1 VDHDA
6 SVRGTSAAADANTPE
21 LDDGDLD
28 RIFAALSD
36 RTRRR
41 ILLRLRSGPATVT
54 ELTALAGL
62 SQPAVSKHLKVLGD
76 AGLVRAERDAQRIH
90 RLIELAPLIRAAVF
104 VSRFETEVDA
114 RLDRLDAHLLSGTTT
129 ITDRGATAA
138 PDTEE
143 HPS

>member
-1 VDHDA
+1 M
-6 SVRGTSAAADANTPE
+6 RE
-21 LDDGDLD
+21 ERLDDEQLD

-62 SQPAVSKHLKVLGD
+62 SQPAVSKHCKVLEE

-90 RLIELAPLIRAAVF
+90 RIIELAPLIRAAVF
-104 VSRFETEVDA
+104 VSQFEGQVDA
-114 RLDRLDAHLLSGTTT
+114 RLDRLEARLQSGS
-129 ITDRGATAA
+129 DKER
-138 PDTEE
+138 P
-143 HPS
+143 